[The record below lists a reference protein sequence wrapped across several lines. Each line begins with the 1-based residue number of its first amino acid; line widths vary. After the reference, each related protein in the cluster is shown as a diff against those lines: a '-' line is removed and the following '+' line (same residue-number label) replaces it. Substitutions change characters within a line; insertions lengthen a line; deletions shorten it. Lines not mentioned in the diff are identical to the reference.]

1 MQWESLILIL
11 KNLNEVLL
19 LKPTQASN
27 GLGYLRWGGD
37 GEAVQPEKCSGVG
50 NCLRCAQ
57 NPQQPVLSR
66 VEGLGALSRCSFG
79 ALCWA
84 LLLTKLHIS
93 KPHFYLEH

>member
-37 GEAVQPEKCSGVG
+37 GEAVQPENAK
-50 NCLRCAQ
+50 A
-57 NPQQPVLSR
+57 
-66 VEGLGALSRCSFG
+66 
-79 ALCWA
+79 
-84 LLLTKLHIS
+84 
-93 KPHFYLEH
+93 